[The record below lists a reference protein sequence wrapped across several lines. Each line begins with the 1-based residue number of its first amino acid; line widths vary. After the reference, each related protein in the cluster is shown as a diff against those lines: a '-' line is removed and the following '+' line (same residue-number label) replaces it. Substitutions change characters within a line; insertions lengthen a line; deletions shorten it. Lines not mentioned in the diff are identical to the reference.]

1 MLLLRK
7 TLKHAKN
14 IRLFY
19 KKKLF
24 ACDLNNKNHFVPNKT
39 EDTLYVFFPHFRP
52 CDVTQ
57 EKSFFQILSH
67 PREHECGMI
76 YENPL
81 RPGSDLNGEN
91 KPAEKV
97 YTKPFIRRQL
107 LTIK

>member
-1 MLLLRK
+1 M
-7 TLKHAKN
+7 
-14 IRLFY
+14 
-19 KKKLF
+19 
-24 ACDLNNKNHFVPNKT
+24 NNKNHFVPNKT
-39 EDTLYVFFPHFRP
+39 EDTLYVFFLHFIP

-67 PREHECGMI
+67 PREHECGII